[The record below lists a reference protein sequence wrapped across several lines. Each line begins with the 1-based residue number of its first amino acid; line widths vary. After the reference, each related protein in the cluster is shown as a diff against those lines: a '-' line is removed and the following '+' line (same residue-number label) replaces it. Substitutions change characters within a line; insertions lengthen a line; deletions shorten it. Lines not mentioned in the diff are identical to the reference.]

1 MSGNPRNDKSE
12 VKVTLRG
19 MEQYT
24 YMVAFNNGSF
34 NDSFDTEDK
43 GYFLLV
49 THITV
54 ENGRPIPTPLLTDV
68 ELLVKCDRRS
78 EKNFNLA
85 LSKMDA
91 RAEEMVD
98 VLEEDRKIMNDI
110 PNFDKIIKGLK
121 DAYYEEEK
129 REKEERD
136 NIPSFEEWKK
146 KHQQKEKKQEIQIV
160 KKEEK
165 EEKKLT
171 FDDIAG
177 MEDVKEKLKDVI
189 DQFNNPERYKHFGI
203 KPIKAILL
211 HGAPGTGKSFIS
223 NAFANE
229 IDAKFVKVTLGDIGS
244 KYQNETANNVRK
256 IFEDA
261 RKEKGNVVL
270 FLDEVDSIANK
281 RDDSSNNKEK
291 NNILNELLQQMS
303 SDKNDN
309 IFMVCA
315 TNYYELLDS
324 AFKRRGRIDV
334 TIEIPLP
341 DFETRLGI
349 LKLNTRNKP
358 LGEDVDLER
367 IARNLSGMN
376 CADVDVCV
384 NESARLALKR
394 GKDVIE
400 QVDFEDTFE
409 EMICGLAS
417 QTSKLDEETKRVVAT
432 HECGHLIANEVLN
445 MNKTKKISI
454 LPRQGALGYL
464 LHTNEDKDDVF
475 LHTEEDLNKR
485 IIVSLAGRVAEEIEF
500 GKPTSGAS
508 NDLEKATNLMRGMVT
523 KYGFSDIFGLLVIDE
538 NDITIRKEVNEVII
552 DKLNVLYEETKR
564 LLMNNWEMLC
574 AVREV
579 LFEKEELNGDE
590 VKEIL
595 DKFANKQQ

>member
-1 MSGNPRNDKSE
+1 MSKEIKNDKSE

-24 YMVAFNNGSF
+24 YMVAFNNGAF
-34 NDSFDTEDK
+34 NESFDTEDK

-68 ELLVKCDRRS
+68 KLLVKCDRRS

-85 LSKMDA
+85 LSQMDA
-91 RAEEMVD
+91 IAEEMVD
-98 VLEEDRKIMNDI
+98 ILEEDRKVMSDI
-110 PNFDKIIKGLK
+110 PNFDKIIQGLK
-121 DAYYEEEK
+121 DAYYKEEE
-129 REKEERD
+129 REKEEKD

-146 KHQQKEKKQEIQIV
+146 KHQQKEKKQELKVV
-160 KKEEK
+160 KSEKK

-171 FDDIAG
+171 FDDVAG
-177 MEDVKEKLKDVI
+177 MEDVKEKLRDVI

-203 KPIKAILL
+203 KPIKAMLL
-211 HGAPGTGKSFIS
+211 HGVPGTGKSFIS
-223 NAFANE
+223 NVFANE
-229 IDAKFVKVTLGDIGS
+229 INAKFTKVTLGDIGS
-244 KYQNETANNVRK
+244 KYQNESANNIRK
-256 IFEDA
+256 LFEEA
-261 RKEKGNVVL
+261 RKEKGTVVL
-270 FLDEVDSIANK
+270 FLDEVDSVASK

-291 NNILNELLQQMS
+291 NNTLN
-303 SDKNDN
+303 
-309 IFMVCA
+309 
-315 TNYYELLDS
+315 ELLDS

-349 LKLNTRNKP
+349 LKLNTKNKP
-358 LGEDVDLER
+358 LGNDVDLER

-394 GKDVIE
+394 GKDAIE
-400 QVDFEDTFE
+400 QIDFEDTFE

-454 LPRQGALGYL
+454 LPRQGVLGYL
-464 LHTNEDKDDVF
+464 LHTNENKDDVF

-485 IIVSLAGRVAEEIEF
+485 IMVSLAGRAAEEIAF

-508 NDLEKATNLMRGMVT
+508 NDLEKATNLMRSMVT
-523 KYGFSDIFGLLVIDE
+523 KYGFSDTFGLLVIDN
-538 NDITIRKEVNEVII
+538 NDITIRKEVNEVIMN
-552 DKLNVLYEETKR
+552 KLNVLYEETKR
-564 LLMNNWEMLC
+564 LLMDNWEMLS

-595 DKFANKQQ
+595 DNFTNKQQ